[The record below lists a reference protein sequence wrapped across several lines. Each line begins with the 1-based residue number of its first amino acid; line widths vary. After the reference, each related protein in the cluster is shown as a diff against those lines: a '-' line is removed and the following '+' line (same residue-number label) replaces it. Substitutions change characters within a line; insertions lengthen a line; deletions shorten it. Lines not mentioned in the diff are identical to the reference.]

1 MYVYMYTSIQYLGG
15 EQEICDFFAEIPAK
29 NHQAMANVE
38 LTAGQVKTVEY
49 TEKRQVN
56 SLCVCELTET
66 TKKHSK
72 AGKRILPID
81 EGH

>member
-1 MYVYMYTSIQYLGG
+1 MYYMQYIQYLGD
-15 EQEICDFFAEIPAK
+15 EQETCDFFAEIPAK

-49 TEKRQVN
+49 TEKSQVN

-66 TKKHSK
+66 TTDRARQVRDDSN
-72 AGKRILPID
+72 R
-81 EGH
+81 